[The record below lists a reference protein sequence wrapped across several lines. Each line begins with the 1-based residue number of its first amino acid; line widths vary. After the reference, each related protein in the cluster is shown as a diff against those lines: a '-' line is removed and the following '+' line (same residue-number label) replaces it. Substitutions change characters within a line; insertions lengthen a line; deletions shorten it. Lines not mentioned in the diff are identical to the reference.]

1 MKILK
6 DTPDEGMESLFD
18 NSKKLSNLLR
28 NYAKNAGKSVLPE
41 SLLPQTLEKLDF
53 GVYKVRVVDADVGTV
68 RSYLTNF

>member
-6 DTPDEGMESLFD
+6 DTPDEGMEFLFT
-18 NSKKLSNLLR
+18 NTNKLSKLLR
-28 NYAKNAGKSVLPE
+28 DYAKNAGRSVLPE

-68 RSYLTNF
+68 RS